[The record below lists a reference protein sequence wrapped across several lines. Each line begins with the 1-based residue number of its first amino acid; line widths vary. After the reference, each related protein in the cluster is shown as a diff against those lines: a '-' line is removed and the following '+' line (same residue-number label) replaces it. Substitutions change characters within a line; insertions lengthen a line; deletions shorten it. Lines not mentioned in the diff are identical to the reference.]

1 MKPSTSIPLF
11 LAALHSFSLP
21 VNSYRIFDYQGD
33 KCNGAELN
41 VHRLAGPSACTSL
54 NIGITQSVFIKI
66 DNIHDDQYDVVLH
79 SSDSCDGRTV
89 GLIHNTNGCLPADVP
104 GFGKAHSICVVQT
117 SSQTKKLCRADEELE
132 SDLEYNMDSLREGTI
147 QSPISPGVFVTIK
160 KEDHDED
167 GFFTSDLAAEY
178 NVPDME
184 LVNVNGTLLAYEGS
198 AVSPLHLQQ

>member
-1 MKPSTSIPLF
+1 MS
-11 LAALHSFSLP
+11 
-21 VNSYRIFDYQGD
+21 SYRIFEYQGD
-33 KCNGAELN
+33 KCNGPEIN

-54 NIGITQSVFIKI
+54 NSITQSVFIKI
-66 DNIHDDQYDVVLH
+66 DNIHDDQYDVVLC
-79 SSDSCDGRTV
+79 SSDSCDGRIV

-167 GFFTSDLAAEY
+167 GFFTSDLAAGY
-178 NVPDME
+178 NVPDLE
-184 LVNVNGTLLAYEGS
+184 PVHANSTLLAYEGS